1 MAKTY
6 KLTIKLNDFDL
17 VKANKVLS
25 IIGNA
30 IENGFSDS
38 KGFPALWE
46 LTEEKQEENPNYEN
60 FQFIDENGKALDDNH
75 NEYRDENGSCVYV
88 SKPFRKHFDMV
99 EL

>member
-6 KLTIKLNDFDL
+6 KLTIELNDFDL
-17 VKANKVLS
+17 VRANKVLS

-38 KGFPALWE
+38 KGYPAIWE
-46 LTEEKQEENPNYEN
+46 LTENEPQIEYDQ

-75 NEYRDENGSCVYV
+75 NEYRDESGCCIYV